1 MYVMFVDSIFDSFLS
16 LFSHDLA
23 IDMGSENLRIF
34 VRNKGL
40 AVNEP
45 LVAVVD
51 RKTKKII
58 TSGKEAKKMIGRVPE
73 HVKVVKPIFEGVI
86 VDFDIL
92 SLILK
97 RHIELLHR
105 SYGIIPKIPK
115 PKVLLGVP
123 QDISQVEKKALKD
136 VIKSAGARKV
146 VLISKLQAAS
156 IGAGF
161 NFASR
166 KGVLIVD
173 FGATVTEVGIASG
186 SGLIVGKIL
195 KIGGRTLTQAI
206 VNFIRLKYGV
216 LLGEEIAEEAKI
228 AIGCLPNTKRQFK
241 ERFFVARGRDMESS
255 LPRSIKISAS
265 EINETLMGSINIIL
279 ETIREII
286 EKSPP
291 EFLADVADLGIIL
304 VGGASALQ
312 GFPEVIG
319 DAVKTNAW
327 VAKNPELSFVK
338 GMGAALSNDKI
349 LKVIKI

>member
-1 MYVMFVDSIFDSFLS
+1 MYVMFSLSLLDSFLS

-34 VRNKGL
+34 VKNKGL

-45 LVAVVD
+45 LVAVVN
-51 RKTKKII
+51 RKSKQII
-58 TSGKEAKKMIGRVPE
+58 TSGKEAKKMVGRVPE
-73 HVKVVKPIFEGVI
+73 HVKIVKPVFEGVI
-86 VDFDIL
+86 VDFDTL

-146 VLISKLQAAS
+146 VLISRLQAAAV
-156 IGAGF
+156 GAGF
-161 NFASR
+161 NFSSK

-173 FGATVTEVGIASG
+173 FGATVTEIGIASG
-186 SGLIVGKIL
+186 SGLIVSKIL
-195 KIGGRTLTQAI
+195 KIGGRTLNQAI
-206 VNFIRLKYGV
+206 INFIRLKYGV
-216 LLGEEIAEEAKI
+216 FLGEEIAEEIKI
-228 AIGCLPNTKRQFK
+228 AIGSLPNTKRQFK
-241 ERFFVARGRDMESS
+241 EKFFVARGRDMESS
-255 LPRSIKISAS
+255 LPRSLKISSS
-265 EINETLMGSINIIL
+265 EINETLMTSVNIIL

-291 EFLADVADLGIIL
+291 EFLADVSDLGIIL
-304 VGGASALQ
+304 VGGSSLLQ
-312 GFPEVIG
+312 GLPEVIG
-319 DAVKTNAW
+319 DTVKTSAW
-327 VAKNPELSFVK
+327 VAKNPELSLIK
-338 GMGAALSNDKI
+338 GMGAALTNDKI
-349 LKVIKI
+349 LRVIKI